1 MNLENILKDVKEIA
15 REAGE
20 IQKKHFRGKNISMCI
35 KSSKVDLVT
44 KVDKASEYLII
55 KKLSEKYDF
64 SFLSEE
70 KGKID
75 NKSEYKWIIDPL
87 DGTTNFASGFPIFAV
102 SIALTKGD
110 KTLLGCVYVPMLDE
124 MYTAIKDKKAY
135 LGDSELRIGKKAK
148 LNQSILATG
157 FPYDK
162 VENKD
167 NNSNYFAHMVP
178 KVRGLRRAG
187 AAAYDLVNV
196 ASGVFDGFW
205 EINLSKWDIAA
216 GKLIIQEAG
225 GIVKDMEN
233 KRGESII
240 AGNRSLVKLIENEL
254 KEVDKCD

>member
-1 MNLENILKDVKEIA
+1 MDLEKILEDVKEVA
-15 REAGE
+15 KKAGDV
-20 IQKKHFRGKNISMCI
+20 QKKHFRGKNISMAI
-35 KSSKVDLVT
+35 KSSEVDLVT

-55 KKLSEKYDF
+55 KELSEKYDF

-75 NKSEYKWIIDPL
+75 NESDYKWIIDPL

-102 SIALTKGD
+102 SIALTKGEE
-110 KTLLGCVYVPMLDE
+110 TLLGCVYVPMLDE
-124 MYTAIKDKKAY
+124 MYTAIKDKAAY
-135 LGDSELRIGKKAK
+135 LGDKELRVGQKAK
-148 LNQSILATG
+148 LNQSIIATG

-162 VENKD
+162 VENDD
-167 NNSNYFAHMVP
+167 NNSKHFAHMVP

-225 GIVKDMEN
+225 GIVKDFEN

-240 AGNRSLVKLIENEL
+240 AGNISLVKLLEKEL